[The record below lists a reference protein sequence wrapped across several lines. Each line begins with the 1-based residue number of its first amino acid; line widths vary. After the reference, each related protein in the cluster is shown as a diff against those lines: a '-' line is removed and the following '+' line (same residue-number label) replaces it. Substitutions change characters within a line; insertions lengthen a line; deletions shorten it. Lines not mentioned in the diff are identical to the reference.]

1 MKITPPYTVEQRLLS
16 TMLHRPSL
24 IKDVLWNMYFT
35 EDPAHHEIAAAVE
48 MIYIRSSSNRPID
61 AINDLHDHVSSTIYE
76 YVKELYWKVPPV
88 PDIYQLILPKKLEE
102 EAIELLK
109 YFYQVVVDEEREG
122 KEQIEIITEW
132 LEYFVKRIN
141 QIRPIPYTQYETKHT
156 LRKLICEWEQRKRG
170 TCNIFTGFAGFDK
183 QLQSGLERGNLYVL
197 SGDATV
203 CTETLLRMVN
213 NITEEHRILYCSFR
227 NTYEELVRELMLLY
241 SNLTLDTF
249 KPHLY
254 EVPFRNKI
262 ADKAEQLFNNLVI
275 YQTALPTLQELKETI
290 HYYKANEK
298 FSFTLMIID
307 DILSLTEGETN
318 SPEQIVEELNEI
330 AKELY
335 LIVFINVPSTISDD
349 ELSNSP
355 KQLNFKNNIFSIADV
370 VMMLEKQNSETGEAI
385 IKAQVVKSGTETLED
400 FMI

>member
-1 MKITPPYTVEQRLLS
+1 
-16 TMLHRPSL
+16 
-24 IKDVLWNMYFT
+24 
-35 EDPAHHEIAAAVE
+35 
-48 MIYIRSSSNRPID
+48 
-61 AINDLHDHVSSTIYE
+61 
-76 YVKELYWKVPPV
+76 
-88 PDIYQLILPKKLEE
+88 
-102 EAIELLK
+102 
-109 YFYQVVVDEEREG
+109 
-122 KEQIEIITEW
+122 
-132 LEYFVKRIN
+132 
-141 QIRPIPYTQYETKHT
+141 
-156 LRKLICEWEQRKRG
+156 
-170 TCNIFTGFAGFDK
+170 
-183 QLQSGLERGNLYVL
+183 
-197 SGDATV
+197 
-203 CTETLLRMVN
+203 
-213 NITEEHRILYCSFR
+213 
-227 NTYEELVRELMLLY
+227 MLLY